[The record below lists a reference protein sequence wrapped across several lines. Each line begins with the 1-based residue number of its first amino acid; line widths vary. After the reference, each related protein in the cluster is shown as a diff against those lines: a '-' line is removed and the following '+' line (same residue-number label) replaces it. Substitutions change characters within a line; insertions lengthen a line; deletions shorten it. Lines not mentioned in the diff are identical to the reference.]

1 MLTPST
7 HSTTSRPRIALV
19 TERRFLAHRAPW
31 DDPYLANLLHEDRLL
46 QAALARRGVDAQ
58 RVAWDGPE
66 PDWGHFAGAVLRSTW
81 NYSQRAAEFGAWL
94 ERLAGHLP
102 LCNPL
107 PYLRWNLDK
116 AYLADLESAG
126 LPVLPTHFLEAGDT
140 ARLETS
146 ATSRLP
152 QGESAHRE
160 ASEAASL
167 KSLLEH
173 LGWEELVLKPRIS
186 AGGRLTRR
194 LEARALD
201 RWPAEILA
209 GLEQEPFILQPF
221 QPAVQTEGE
230 DSLMLLGGRYSHAV
244 RKKPRAGDFRVQDDY
259 GGSVARRH
267 PEPAQRALAEAALAA
282 AARHLDQAPPAY
294 GRVDLLRGQDGSWRI
309 IELELLE
316 PELWLRQHP
325 PAAEAFAAAVLA
337 QLRLPLA

>member
-1 MLTPST
+1 MPSSPATP
-7 HSTTSRPRIALV
+7 HPRIALV
-19 TERRFLAHRAPW
+19 TEHRFLSYRAAW

-66 PDWGHFAGAVLRSTW
+66 PGWGRFAGAVLRSTW

-126 LPVLPTHFLEAGDT
+126 LPVLPTHYLEAGDT
-140 ARLETS
+140 ARLETI
-146 ATSRLP
+146 ATSHLEDGATARL
-152 QGESAHRE
+152 E
-160 ASEAASL
+160 A
-167 KSLLEH
+167 LLDH

-194 LEARALD
+194 LAARDLA
-201 RWPAEILA
+201 RWPEEILA

-244 RKKPRAGDFRVQDDY
+244 RKRPRAGDFRVQDDY

-325 PAAEAFAAAVLA
+325 PAAEAFAAAVLE
-337 QLRLPLA
+337 QLRLQGA